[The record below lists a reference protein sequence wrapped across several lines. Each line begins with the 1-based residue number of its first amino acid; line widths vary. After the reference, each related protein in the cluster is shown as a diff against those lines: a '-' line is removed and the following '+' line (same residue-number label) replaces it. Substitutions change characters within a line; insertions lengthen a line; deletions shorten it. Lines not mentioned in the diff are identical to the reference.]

1 MESKVSSVVSLITS
15 LCKASDEQREVEVD
29 GGVVFCSVVLST
41 SGFEDGTTGRVT
53 GISYGIWV
61 NLSGIRVE
69 LGALALDLLMK

>member
-29 GGVVFCSVVLST
+29 GGVVFGSVVLST

-69 LGALALDLLMK
+69 LGALALDLLIK